1 VATALGQQLHA
12 FALARR
18 ASDGLSMAA
27 TVAQMIALIL
37 PAGGMVLILITV
49 GRKVLRMLWNGSKL
63 LPARG
68 IFPVGS
74 WRRNEAVYYQLTLDL
89 DPPYDQLVVRERQTW
104 SPPVV
109 AFIPTL
115 GFVAML
121 TLGVLRFAIPALW
134 GIATTQRW
142 TTWVI
147 VVLVCMSAGALA
159 FHLVMAYLSLFV
171 APHGGAT
178 PPRVRWKAVLACACT
193 LVVGG
198 TVVLLALRQWVPA
211 AWRGDGA
218 LDLAKWL
225 LAALICMDSGAI
237 ILALLKLLRL
247 LSARSTLTIAAH
259 RRRRFPVVGTVIAL
273 IVMSM
278 VGIMILRLSVS
289 VS

>member
-1 VATALGQQLHA
+1 VATALGQQVHA
-12 FALARR
+12 IALARR
-18 ASDGLSMAA
+18 AGDGLSMAA
-27 TVAQMIALIL
+27 MVAQRIALIL

-49 GRKVLRMLWNGSKL
+49 GRKALRMLWGWSKL

-104 SPPVV
+104 SLPVV
-109 AFIPTL
+109 AFVPTL

-121 TLGVLRFAIPALW
+121 TLGVLRFAIPTLW
-134 GIATTQRW
+134 GIATVQRW
-142 TTWVI
+142 TTWAV

-159 FHLVMAYLSLFV
+159 FHLIMTYRRLFV
-171 APHGGAT
+171 APQAWTSHG
-178 PPRVRWKAVLACACT
+178 RVRWKAVLACAGT
-193 LVVGG
+193 LIVGG
-198 TVVLLALRQWVPA
+198 TVALMALRQWVPA
-211 AWRGDGA
+211 QRRVDGV
-218 LDLAKWL
+218 LDLVKWL

-247 LSARSTLTIAAH
+247 LSARSTLTVAAH
-259 RRRRFPVVGTVIAL
+259 RRRRFSMVGAVIAL

>member
-1 VATALGQQLHA
+1 VRRISA
-12 FALARR
+12 AR
-18 ASDGLSMAA
+18 
-27 TVAQMIALIL
+27 
-37 PAGGMVLILITV
+37 
-49 GRKVLRMLWNGSKL
+49 
-63 LPARG
+63 
-68 IFPVGS
+68 S
-74 WRRNEAVYYQLTLDL
+74 WRHKEAVYYQLTLDL
-89 DPPYDQLVVRERQTW
+89 DPPYEQLVVRDRQTW
-104 SPPVV
+104 SLPVV
-109 AFIPTL
+109 AFAPTL

-142 TTWVI
+142 TTWVV

-159 FHLVMAYLSLFV
+159 FHLVMAYRSLFV
-171 APHGGAT
+171 APHGGAAH
-178 PPRVRWKAVLACACT
+178 PRVRWKAVLACAGT
-193 LVVGG
+193 LIVGG

-247 LSARSTLTIAAH
+247 LSARSALTVAAH